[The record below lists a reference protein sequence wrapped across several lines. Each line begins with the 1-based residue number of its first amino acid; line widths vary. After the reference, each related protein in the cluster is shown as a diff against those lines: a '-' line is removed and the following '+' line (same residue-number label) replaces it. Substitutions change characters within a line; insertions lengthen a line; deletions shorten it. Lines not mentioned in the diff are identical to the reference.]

1 MKSPPGEKER
11 RKMRKSFTIKN
22 MAKTAIFSVII
33 ELSIV
38 GFPWGL
44 QHFKMAIATVFPF
57 GKRIRKKQ

>member
-1 MKSPPGEKER
+1 
-11 RKMRKSFTIKN
+11 MRKSVTIKN
-22 MAKTAIFSVII
+22 IAKTAIFSVII

-57 GKRIRKKQ
+57 GKIIRKKQ